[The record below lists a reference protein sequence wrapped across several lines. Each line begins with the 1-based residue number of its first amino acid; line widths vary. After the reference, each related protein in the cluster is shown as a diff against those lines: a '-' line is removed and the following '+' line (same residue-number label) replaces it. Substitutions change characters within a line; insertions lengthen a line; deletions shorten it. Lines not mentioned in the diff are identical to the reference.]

1 LLIAEKPSILI
12 IDDDVSILRSLT
24 KIFQRKGYFVTVA
37 EKGREAI
44 EKININHY
52 DVALIDLC
60 LPDMEGTE
68 LFPLINNSSPRTV
81 KIMLSGKAPLQDS
94 FEGADMLLRKPVHP
108 EYLLSI
114 IESKLKNRNL
124 EC

>member
-1 LLIAEKPSILI
+1 MLIAEKPSILI

-24 KIFQRKGYFVTVA
+24 RIFQRKGYFVTVA

-44 EKININHY
+44 EKINNNHY

-68 LFPLINNSSPRTV
+68 LFPIINNSSPRTV
-81 KIMLSGKAPLQDS
+81 KIMLSGKAPLQGS
-94 FEGADMLLRKPVHP
+94 FEGADMLLRKPVRP

-114 IESKLKNRNL
+114 IESKLKDRNI

>member
-1 LLIAEKPSILI
+1 MLIAEKPSILI
-12 IDDDVSILRSLT
+12 IDDDVSILRSLMR
-24 KIFQRKGYFVTVA
+24 IFQRKGYFVTVA

-44 EKININHY
+44 EKINSNHY

-68 LFPLINNSSPRTV
+68 LFPIINNSSPRTV
-81 KIMLSGKAPLQDS
+81 KIMLSGKASLQES
-94 FEGADMLLRKPVHP
+94 VEGADMLLRKPVHP

>member
-1 LLIAEKPSILI
+1 MFVAEKPSILI

-24 KIFQRKGYFVTVA
+24 RIFQRNGYFVAVA

-44 EKININHY
+44 EKINSNHY
-52 DVALIDLC
+52 DVALVDFC

-68 LFPLINNSSPRTV
+68 LFPIINDTSPRTV
-81 KIMLSGKAPLQDS
+81 KIMLSGKAPQS
-94 FEGADMLLRKPVHP
+94 VEGADMLLRKPVHP

-114 IESKLKNRNL
+114 IESKLKNRDI